1 MTGCGLRETLL
12 ASCSVAAL
20 LIGGGTSVA
29 FAACINGGG
38 GYNNTGAISC
48 IQVTDTT
55 FTGKITNKGTIS
67 PGGITF
73 TGSAMTGSIQDSGPL
88 IAGGISLDSA
98 SKITSPSTAILIT
111 GSTFLGGITNS
122 GKITAG
128 GNGSGIAVGGVSTF
142 AGGISNR
149 GMISIANTN
158 VNVGVAGISVYSDSA
173 FTGGIT
179 NSGTI
184 SATGENVAGILVQS
198 VSTFAGGISNS
209 GIISAVNTNAKVL
222 FFGIEVYGDSAFTG
236 GITNSG
242 TISAGP
248 AGYAE
253 GIFVETVTSFAGG
266 ITNTGRISVEG
277 HTGVGILV
285 DGVSN
290 FSGGITNS
298 GFILATN
305 NPSDMGGILATG
317 FSTFLGGISNS
328 GTIVAGYG
336 IVAQEFTTFS
346 GGITNSGNIS
356 AYGHVS
362 SFTGHG
368 IEVSNGTNFSG
379 GILNSGTITAA
390 LDGIAVGFNSFH
402 GGTVSTFSG
411 GISNS
416 GKITAAGAGIFL
428 GLACPICTP
437 TNSNFSKVTVSVSS
451 FSGGITNSG
460 TITGKTGIVVAD
472 VANFSGAI
480 ANSGVITGTGGT
492 AIDVSTGNGNGIAI
506 DQLGGTISGAI
517 KLSANADVVNIFGG
531 AINGNIVGKGSSDAI
546 NFTLGSGTFTYGSS
560 YGFSTINQVT
570 VNSGT
575 VILDGAN
582 SATNVT
588 VAGGTLE
595 VGDASNP
602 SATLTS
608 TSPVLVAGTLA
619 GYGAV
624 IGGATIESGGTLA
637 PGDAIG
643 TLSIIGAL
651 TFNSGSYYAVQI
663 APGAGNN
670 SKTAVTGGAT
680 LNGGTVVVTPELGK
694 YNAVYQIITTTT
706 GVTGT
711 FASATPIIN
720 GAFSGTMRVDYATNS
735 PNDVDLDVVGSS
747 LLPTPPV
754 ANQNQQNVVSGIN
767 NAILELPANT
777 MLPSQFENL
786 GNLSGTALLNALNQ
800 LYGEVATGAEQSAFQ
815 LTIEFLNLMLDPF
828 VNGRG
833 NVGGS
838 GAGGNSAFRFAPDQ
852 QASLPPDIALAY
864 ASILGKA
871 PPQSFDQRWSAW
883 GGAFGASSTTSGDP
897 TVGSHDIT
905 AGTYGFAAGMD
916 YHVSP
921 STIVGFALAGA
932 GTNWGLSNGLG
943 SGYSEALQ
951 IGTYGITWF
960 GPAYLAAALSFSNH
974 WFTTNRSAL
983 GDQLTANFVG
993 QSYGARFEGG
1003 YRVPVWRAFGVTPYG
1018 ALQAQDFQTPSYS
1031 ETDTT
1036 GGALGLSYNAM
1047 NATDVRTELGARFDD
1062 PTLLYG
1068 RPLILFGRL
1077 AWAHD
1082 FVSNPALSAAFEAL
1096 PGSTFTV
1103 NGAPIPQ
1110 NSALTTAGAQYFLA
1124 SNWSVIAK
1132 FDGEFA
1138 PGAQTYGG
1146 SGTLRYS
1153 W

>member
-1 MTGCGLRETLL
+1 MTDRGLRGTLL

-29 FAACINGGG
+29 FAACVNGGG
-38 GYNNTGAISC
+38 GYNNPTATTIAC
-48 IQVTDTT
+48 IQVTNTT
-55 FTGKITNKGTIS
+55 FTGNITNEGTIS
-67 PGGITF
+67 PGGITL

-98 SKITSPSTAILIT
+98 SKITSSATATAAAIVIY
-111 GSTFLGGITNS
+111 GSTFSGGITN
-122 GKITAG
+122 G
-128 GNGSGIAVGGVSTF
+128 
-142 AGGISNR
+142 
-149 GMISIANTN
+149 
-158 VNVGVAGISVYSDSA
+158 
-173 FTGGIT
+173 
-179 NSGTI
+179 GTI
-184 SATGENVAGILVQS
+184 SVLGK
-198 VSTFAGGISNS
+198 SNS
-209 GIISAVNTNAKVL
+209 GI
-222 FFGIEVYGDSAFTG
+222 
-236 GITNSG
+236 
-242 TISAGP
+242 
-248 AGYAE
+248 
-253 GIFVETVTSFAGG
+253 TVATVSTFAGG
-266 ITNTGRISVEG
+266 ITNTGTISLTNTNTLPGYAVAGISVYQ
-277 HTGVGILV
+277 
-285 DGVSN
+285 DSA

-298 GFILATN
+298 GMISAGPAGGVDGIIVEILTTFAGGITNTGTISVKGHTGNGIVVSDVTYFSGGITNSGLITGTN
-305 NPSDMGGILATG
+305 NPSDMGGILVTTTI
-317 FSTFLGGISNS
+317 STFVGGISNS

-336 IVAQEFTTFS
+336 IGAQGFSTFS

-356 AYGHVS
+356 AYGNVS

-368 IEVSNGTNFSG
+368 ILVTNASNFSG

-390 LDGIAVGFNSFH
+390 LDGIAVGPAAFN
-402 GGTVSTFSG
+402 GGEVTIFSG

-416 GKITAAGAGIFL
+416 GKISAAGAGIFI
-428 GLACPICTP
+428 GVAASCAFCTLTP
-437 TNSNFSKVTVSVSS
+437 PAVSS

-460 TITGKTGIVVAD
+460 TIIGKTGIVVEY
-472 VANFSGAI
+472 VSTFSGAI
-480 ANSGVITGTGGT
+480 ANSGTIIGTGGT
-492 AIDVSTGNGNGIAI
+492 AIDVSTGNGNGITI
-506 DQLGGTISGAI
+506 DQLAGTISGAI
-517 KLSANADVVNIFGG
+517 KLSINADVVNIFGG
-531 AINGNIVGKGSSDAI
+531 AINGNITGQGSSDAI
-546 NFTLGSGTFTYGSS
+546 NFTLGSGTFTYASS

-570 VNSGT
+570 VYSGT
-575 VILDGAN
+575 AILDGAN

-608 TSPVLVAGTLA
+608 TNPVLVSGTLA
-619 GYGAV
+619 GYGTV

-637 PGDAIG
+637 PGDGIG
-643 TLSIIGAL
+643 TLSITGNL

-694 YNAVYQIITTTT
+694 YNTVYQIITTTT

-720 GAFSGTMRVDYATNS
+720 GDFSGTMRVDYATNS

-747 LLPTPPV
+747 LLATPPG
-754 ANQNQQNVVSGIN
+754 ANTNQQNVASGIN

-777 MLPSQFENL
+777 MLPPQFENL
-786 GNLSGTALLNALNQ
+786 GNLSGTSLLNALTQ
-800 LYGEVATGAEQSAFQ
+800 LSGEAATGAERSAFQ

-833 NVGGS
+833 NVGSS
-838 GAGGNSAFRFAPDQ
+838 GAGGNQALRFAPDQ

-871 PPQSFDQRWSAW
+871 PPPSFDQRWSAW
-883 GGAFGASSTTSGDP
+883 GGAFGGSSTTSGDP
-897 TVGSHDIT
+897 TVGSHDIA

-916 YHVSP
+916 YHASP

-943 SGYSEALQ
+943 GGYSEALQ

-960 GPAYLAAALSFSNH
+960 GPAYLAGALSFSNH

-1003 YRVPVWRAFGVTPYG
+1003 YRVPVCAHVWRD
-1018 ALQAQDFQTPSYS
+1018 ALW
-1031 ETDTT
+1031 
-1036 GGALGLSYNAM
+1036 
-1047 NATDVRTELGARFDD
+1047 RC
-1062 PTLLYG
+1062 
-1068 RPLILFGRL
+1068 
-1077 AWAHD
+1077 
-1082 FVSNPALSAAFEAL
+1082 
-1096 PGSTFTV
+1096 
-1103 NGAPIPQ
+1103 
-1110 NSALTTAGAQYFLA
+1110 AGAGLPDPELQRKRYHRRR
-1124 SNWSVIAK
+1124 
-1132 FDGEFA
+1132 
-1138 PGAQTYGG
+1138 
-1146 SGTLRYS
+1146 LRS
-1153 W
+1153 LLQGHERDRCAHRARRPVRRPDAALR

>member
-1 MTGCGLRETLL
+1 
-12 ASCSVAAL
+12 
-20 LIGGGTSVA
+20 
-29 FAACINGGG
+29 
-38 GYNNTGAISC
+38 
-48 IQVTDTT
+48 
-55 FTGKITNKGTIS
+55 
-67 PGGITF
+67 
-73 TGSAMTGSIQDSGPL
+73 
-88 IAGGISLDSA
+88 
-98 SKITSPSTAILIT
+98 
-111 GSTFLGGITNS
+111 
-122 GKITAG
+122 
-128 GNGSGIAVGGVSTF
+128 
-142 AGGISNR
+142 
-149 GMISIANTN
+149 
-158 VNVGVAGISVYSDSA
+158 
-173 FTGGIT
+173 
-179 NSGTI
+179 
-184 SATGENVAGILVQS
+184 
-198 VSTFAGGISNS
+198 
-209 GIISAVNTNAKVL
+209 
-222 FFGIEVYGDSAFTG
+222 
-236 GITNSG
+236 
-242 TISAGP
+242 
-248 AGYAE
+248 
-253 GIFVETVTSFAGG
+253 VTSFAGG

-277 HTGVGILV
+277 HTGDGILV
-285 DGVSN
+285 DGISN

-298 GFILATN
+298 GVISATA
-305 NPSDMGGILATG
+305 NPSDMGGILATSVG
-317 FSTFLGGISNS
+317 TFSGGISNA

-336 IVAQEFTTFS
+336 IVAQEFSTFS

-356 AYGHVS
+356 AYGNVS

-368 IEVSNGTNFSG
+368 IEVSSGSNFSG

-390 LDGIAVGFNSFH
+390 LDGIAVGPVSFN

-416 GKITAAGAGIFL
+416 GAINAARAGIFV
-428 GLACPICTP
+428 GVAVSCTFCKLP
-437 TNSNFSKVTVSVSS
+437 SVSVSS

-460 TITGKTGIVVAD
+460 TITAKTGIVVAD
-472 VANFSGAI
+472 VANFSGVI

-492 AIDVSTGNGNGIAI
+492 AIDVSTGNGNGITI

-517 KLSANADVVNIFGG
+517 KLSTNADVVNIFGG
-531 AINGNIVGKGSSDAI
+531 AINGNIIGQGSSDAI

-570 VNSGT
+570 VYSGT
-575 VILDGAN
+575 VILDGADN
-582 SATNVT
+582 ATNVT

-602 SATLTS
+602 GATLTS
-608 TSPVLVAGTLA
+608 TNPVLVSGTLA
-619 GYGAV
+619 GYGTV

-637 PGDAIG
+637 PGDGIG
-643 TLSIIGAL
+643 TLSITGAL

-694 YNAVYQIITTTT
+694 YNTVYQIITTTT

-711 FASATPIIN
+711 FASATPTIN
-720 GAFSGTMRVDYATNS
+720 GDFSGTMKVDYATNS

-747 LLPTPPV
+747 LLPTPPG
-754 ANQNQQNVVSGIN
+754 ANQTQQNVASAIN
-767 NAILELPANT
+767 NAILEFPANT
-777 MLPSQFENL
+777 MLPPQFENL
-786 GNLSGTALLNALNQ
+786 GNLSGTSLLNALTQ
-800 LYGEVATGAEQSAFQ
+800 LSGEVATGAERSAFQ

-838 GAGGNSAFRFAPDQ
+838 GAGGNPALRFAPDQ

-864 ASILGKA
+864 ASIFGKA

-883 GGAFGASSTTSGDP
+883 GGAFGGSSATSGDP
-897 TVGSHDIT
+897 TVGSHDIA
-905 AGTYGFAAGMD
+905 AGTFGFAAGMD

-932 GTNWGLSNGLG
+932 GTNWGLSSGLG
-943 SGYSEALQ
+943 GGYSEALQ

-960 GPAYLAAALSFSNH
+960 GPAYLAGALSFSNH

-1003 YRVPVWRAFGVTPYG
+1003 YRFILSLPSAASGGGSGWGFGVTPYG
-1018 ALQAQDFQTPSYS
+1018 AVQAQDFQTPSYS
-1031 ETDTT
+1031 ESDTT
-1036 GGALGLSYNAM
+1036 GGSLGLSYNAM

-1062 PTLLYG
+1062 PTLLCG
-1068 RPLILFGRL
+1068 KPLILFGRL

-1103 NGAPIPQ
+1103 NGAPIP
-1110 NSALTTAGAQYFLA
+1110 NDSALTTAGAQFFLA

-1138 PGAQTYGG
+1138 PGSQTYGG
-1146 SGTLRYS
+1146 SGTLRYT